1 MLCSLNVTD
10 LRSAMDYSAGMEPA
24 AHVFLEENKKM
35 AEQLSTESF
44 GDHHFVVRKLTLSRQ
59 FLSLI

>member
-1 MLCSLNVTD
+1 
-10 LRSAMDYSAGMEPA
+10 MDYSAGMEPA